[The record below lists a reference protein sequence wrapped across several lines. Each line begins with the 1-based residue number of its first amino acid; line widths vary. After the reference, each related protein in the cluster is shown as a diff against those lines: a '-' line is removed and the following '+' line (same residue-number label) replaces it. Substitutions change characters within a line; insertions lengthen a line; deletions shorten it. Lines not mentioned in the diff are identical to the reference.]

1 MEFQHTDP
9 NILELMEKMI
19 QFNPYFRGRP
29 ADLIKSKIFDK
40 IRKPEMEVNAEK
52 LIEMKFDE
60 KG

>member
-9 NILELMEKMI
+9 NILEVMDKMI
-19 QFNPYFRGRP
+19 QFNPHLRARP

-52 LIEMKFDE
+52 LIAMEFD
-60 KG
+60 

>member
-1 MEFQHTDP
+1 
-9 NILELMEKMI
+9 MEKMI